1 MEEQRELYEN
11 IMLDRGYARVPRNDQ
26 YNPNRQYWG
35 PEEYTDPPYT
45 DQSERQPERY
55 QPPPPP
61 HTGQPLREPPPPPP
75 QPHRKSTSDKPNTT
89 PRIEPVD
96 AVEGLGLLRHSSG
109 YSHVTF
115 DESAMLEVM
124 ANIKDDVYAAEKRKR
139 GTASASGTDAGRA
152 RKQQPVSNASEPLI
166 MPDTSIPQPPN
177 PSAAP
182 FVPVSNPPPI
192 PMPAAVP
199 PPPPSRPFLRSQNR
213 RRTEDTP
220 TAGTTK
226 PTA

>member
-1 MEEQRELYEN
+1 
-11 IMLDRGYARVPRNDQ
+11 MLDRGYARVPRNDR
-26 YNPNRQYWG
+26 YNPNRQYR
-35 PEEYTDPPYT
+35 PEEYTDPPYV

-61 HTGQPLREPPPPPP
+61 PPPQPLQAPPPPPP
-75 QPHRKSTSDKPNTT
+75 HRQSTSDKPNIA

-96 AVEGLGLLRHSSG
+96 AVEELGLPRHSSG

-152 RKQQPVSNASEPLI
+152 RKQQVVSNASEPLI
-166 MPDTSIPQPPN
+166 MPETPMPPPPPPH

-182 FVPVSNPPPI
+182 FVPLSNPLPI
-192 PMPAAVP
+192 PSSPTAVP
-199 PPPPSRPFLRSQNR
+199 PPPTRRGRSFGARANGELRIRLLRPLR
-213 RRTEDTP
+213 TP
-220 TAGTTK
+220 DPLMLK
-226 PTA
+226 RL